1 MKAPFRDKDALLP
14 DAVKKDIDQFN
25 VFPLDAYI
33 GVHPQ
38 PWPYS
43 RRDYYKISL
52 VLGRNVYHYANRSIE
67 TKPPALCFGNP
78 LIPYSVEQLDPLHQ
92 SGYCCV
98 FTAAFFEGLG
108 VLQDYPVFKPGGDPV
123 YQLNAGEKEE
133 IAGIFARMQA
143 EINSNYP
150 YKYDVLRAIV
160 LELLHR
166 APKLQPA
173 EAFTQQGSD
182 RISACF
188 RELLER
194 QFPVRPNPPRAI
206 LRAPAEF
213 ARCLGVSVAQLNRAL
228 KTEQDKSTSA
238 CITDRLLQEA
248 QGLLK
253 HTDWP
258 IADIATALGFRA
270 PAEFIRFFE
279 ENARQSLRAF
289 RL

>member
-1 MKAPFRDKDALLP
+1 M
-14 DAVKKDIDQFN
+14 
-25 VFPLDAYI
+25 
-33 GVHPQ
+33 HPQ

-67 TKPPALCFGNP
+67 IREPALCFTNP
-78 LIPYSVEQLDPLHQ
+78 LVPYSGEQLDPLQQ

-98 FTAAFFEGLG
+98 FTAAFFQGWG

-123 YQLNAGEKEE
+123 YRLNAAEKEE
-133 IAGIFARMQA
+133 IAGIFAKMQA
-143 EINSNYP
+143 EINSSYP

-166 APKLQPA
+166 ASRLQPA
-173 EAFTQQGSD
+173 PAIIQRGSGASS

-188 RELLER
+188 TELLER
-194 QFPVRPNPPRAI
+194 QFPVQPYPSRAI
-206 LRAPAEF
+206 LRTPADF
-213 ARCLGVSVAQLNRAL
+213 ARYLGVPVAQLNQAL
-228 KTEQDKSTSA
+228 KLGKGKSTSA
-238 CITDRLLQEA
+238 CITERLLQEA

-258 IADIATALGFRA
+258 IADIARSLGFKA
-270 PAEFIRFFE
+270 PAHFIRFFE
-279 ENARQSLRAF
+279 ENTRQSLRVF